1 MATILMIR
9 EKIKSLYAN
18 YHSGITAVM
27 KALLAFVML
36 LAINDKIGYMGK
48 LDSMLIVLVLTAV
61 CAVMPFVITVFAGA
75 VMVLAHLSAL
85 SIEIAL
91 VAVAVFA
98 VMVLLYLRFCSKDS
112 VLLILVPLSFYFGIP
127 YIMPLITGILFGPMS
142 VITLCCGI
150 VIHYYIEY
158 ISVNALT
165 IQGMS
170 DAGMIEKIRIA
181 LDVIIKNEDMF
192 LALLSFAAAT
202 LVVHILR
209 RQSIDHASSIAVLT
223 GAMTNVVLNFMG
235 MLILDNGP
243 GILPLLVGT
252 VVSVPIAMLIGF
264 IFRGLDYS
272 RTERVQFEDEDY
284 YYYVKAVPK
293 MNIQAP
299 SKTVKRINTQRYQT
313 HQK

>member
-18 YHSGITAVM
+18 YHGGINVVM
-27 KALLAFVML
+27 KAVLAFVML
-36 LAINDKIGYMGK
+36 MAINDKIGYMGK
-48 LDSMLIVLVLTAV
+48 LDNMLIVLALTAV
-61 CAVMPFVITVFAGA
+61 CAVMPFVITVFVGA
-75 VMVLAHLSAL
+75 VMVFAHLSAL
-85 SIEIAL
+85 SIEIAV
-91 VAVAVFA
+91 VAAALFA

-112 VLLILVPLSFYFGIP
+112 VLLILMPLSFYFGIP
-127 YIMPLITGILFGPMS
+127 YIMPLITGILLGPMS

-170 DAGMIEKIRIA
+170 DVGMVEKVRIA
-181 LDVIIKNEDMF
+181 LDVIIKNQDLF

-202 LVVHILR
+202 LIVHILR
-209 RQSIDHASSIAVLT
+209 RQSFDHASSVAILT
-223 GAMTNVVLNFMG
+223 GALTNVVLNFMG
-235 MLILDNGP
+235 MLLLDNGP

-252 VVSVPIAMLIGF
+252 IVSVPIAMLVSF

-272 RTERVQFEDEDY
+272 RTEHVQFEDEDY

-299 SKTVKRINTQRYQT
+299 AKTVKRINSQRYQT

>member
-1 MATILMIR
+1 MATVLMIR
-9 EKIKSLYAN
+9 ERIKSLYAN
-18 YHSGITAVM
+18 HHVVIAAVM
-27 KALLAFVML
+27 KAVLAFVML
-36 LAINDKIGYMGK
+36 IVINDKIGYMGR
-48 LDSMLIVLVLTAV
+48 LDGMLIVLVLTLV
-61 CAVMPFVITVFAGA
+61 CAVTPFVITVFTGA
-75 VMVLAHLSAL
+75 VTVLAHLSAL

-91 VAVAVFA
+91 VAAAVFA
-98 VMVLLYLRFCSKDS
+98 IMVLLYLRFCSKDS
-112 VLLILVPLSFYFGIP
+112 VLLILVPLSFHFGIP
-127 YIMPLITGILFGPMS
+127 YIMPLVTGILLGPMS

-158 ISVNALT
+158 VSVNALT

-170 DAGMIEKIRIA
+170 DAGMVEKIRIA
-181 LDVIIKNEDMF
+181 IDMIIKNEDMF

-202 LVVHILR
+202 LIVHILR
-209 RQSIDHASSIAVLT
+209 RQSIDHASGIAVLT
-223 GAMTNVVLNFMG
+223 GALTNVVLNFMG
-235 MLILDNGP
+235 MLVLDNGP
-243 GILPLLVGT
+243 GILSLLVGT
-252 VVSVPIAMLIGF
+252 IVSVPIAMLIGF

-299 SKTVKRINTQRYQT
+299 AKTVKRINTQRYQT